1 MKTVII
7 TGGNDGIGYYMVERF
22 LSDGKNVAVLDL
34 ELNKISELKKKYPES
49 LVGFQCDIRDV
60 GKLKNCIS
68 EVAQKFKTIDYAIHN
83 ACKCIF
89 KSLEELTYEEYN
101 EVFQVNY
108 YGAINL
114 TKEVLPYMK
123 KQSDGKVFFT
133 SSGVGVTGFTN
144 ISSYASSKG
153 AIESLAKCMNI
164 EYESSGISFH
174 LLHPPLTRTKSSEP
188 LPVPKEFK
196 ADVCKVGNGLAKNID
211 KNKFIICHSFSQ
223 ALQTKMAYLFPI
235 YIGRMMSK
243 MTARANMKK

>member
-1 MKTVII
+1 MGTVII

-22 LSDGKNVAVLDL
+22 LSDGKNVAVLDI
-34 ELNKISELKKKYPES
+34 ELNKITELMKQYPDS

-60 GKLKNCIS
+60 VKLKSCLN
-68 EVAQKFKTIDYAIHN
+68 EVVKKFKTIDYAIHN
-83 ACKCIF
+83 ACMCIF
-89 KSLEELTYEEYN
+89 KSLEELSYEEYN
-101 EVFQVNY
+101 EVFQVNF

-123 KQSDGKVFFT
+123 KQKNGKIFFT

-153 AIESLAKCMNI
+153 AIESFAKCMNI

-174 LLHPPLTRTKSSEP
+174 ILHPPLTRTKSSEP

-196 ADVCKVGNGLAKNID
+196 ADACKVGNGLAKNID

-223 ALQTKMAYLFPI
+223 ALQTKVAYLFPL
-235 YIGRMMSK
+235 YVGRMMAK
-243 MTARANMKK
+243 MTSRAKVKE